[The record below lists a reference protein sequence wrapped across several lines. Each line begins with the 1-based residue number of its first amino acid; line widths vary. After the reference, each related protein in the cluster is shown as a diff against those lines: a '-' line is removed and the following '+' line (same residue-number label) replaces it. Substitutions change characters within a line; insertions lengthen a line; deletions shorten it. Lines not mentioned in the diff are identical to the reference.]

1 MTTVQIISGD
11 FNITDPGWP
20 RYTLWKTGTVF
31 TSDGFNNPE
40 TGEGQLSDADMGGA
54 PHPWDINTSGF
65 TNQGGQLKH
74 VGTGNR
80 FMQAPSTNM
89 LVELKFAANTAQ
101 HSWGFY
107 MRRPGQVFNEGWLQ
121 FHIYPEYIDIR
132 ETPVGGT
139 TKQLARASHTIQAGD
154 VIGFQHF
161 DGVMSVLVNGTQVAS
176 GELTPAVH
184 DSLQGKHFGF
194 STLSSKITE
203 TLIDWMKV
211 TAL

>member
-1 MTTVQIISGD
+1 MTIVQTIPGN

-20 RYTLWKTGTVF
+20 RYKLWKTGMIF
-31 TSDGFNNPE
+31 TSDDFNNPE
-40 TGEGQLSDADMGGA
+40 TGEGQLSDADMGGV

-65 TNQGGQLKH
+65 ANQDGRLAH

-101 HSWGFY
+101 DSWGFY

-139 TKQLARASHTIQAGD
+139 TKQLARASHAIQAGD
-154 VIGFQHF
+154 AIGFRHI
-161 DGVMSVLVNGTQVAS
+161 DGVMSVLANGTEVAS
-176 GELTPAVH
+176 GELTPEVH
-184 DSLQGKHFGF
+184 ESLEGKHFGF

-203 TLIDWMKV
+203 TLIDWMRV